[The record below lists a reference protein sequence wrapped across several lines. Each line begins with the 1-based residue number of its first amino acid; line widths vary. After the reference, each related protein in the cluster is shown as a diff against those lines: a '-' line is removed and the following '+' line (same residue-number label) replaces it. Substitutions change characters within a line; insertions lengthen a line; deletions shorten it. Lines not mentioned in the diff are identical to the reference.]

1 MLQKTITIIAAFLTF
16 IAIASSFSGCAVS
29 PAGGSGN
36 PNVNPFDTSR
46 VATVRIV
53 MDEADWASLTPNAY
67 AKDYYRADFWFDDEL
82 VPGVAVRTKGNASL
96 METVNWGSPRFP
108 LAIDFNLFNRART
121 FHGMK
126 KVHFNNGW
134 SDPTLLR
141 DVISY
146 EIFAQMGVPA
156 PRASIV
162 DLYVNDL

>member
-1 MLQKTITIIAAFLTF
+1 MWKKTRAVLSWLLLTIIIT
-16 IAIASSFSGCAVS
+16 ASISGCTVS
-29 PAGGSGN
+29 PAVNSGDSR
-36 PNVNPFDTSR
+36 VDPFFTDH

-53 MDEADWASLTPNAY
+53 MKEADWASLTANAY
-67 AKDYYRADFWFDDEL
+67 TKDYYKADFWFDDEL
-82 VPGVAVRTKGNASL
+82 VPDVGVRTKGNASL
-96 METVNWGSPRFP
+96 QETVHWESPRFP

-134 SDPTLLR
+134 SDPTPLR

-146 EIFAQMGVPA
+146 EIFVKMGVPA

-162 DLYVNDL
+162 DLWV